1 MIELNG
7 IGKRF
12 GAVEAVKSV
21 SLHVGEG
28 EFISLLGP
36 SGCGKTT
43 TLRLVAGFERPTS
56 GSLHIAN
63 RDMTDVPIEQRGLS
77 MVFQNYALFPHLTVS
92 DNVAFGLK
100 LRRLPKPEIEA
111 RVRQALDRV
120 GLGQLGSRWPR
131 QLSGGQQQRVSLA
144 RALVVNPSV
153 LLMDE
158 PLSNLDLKLREQLR
172 DEIRSL
178 QQELGIT
185 AIYVTHDQGE
195 AMAMSDRIAVM
206 NAGGIEQVG
215 VPRDIYERPRT
226 TFVASFIGHCNLMSG
241 TLNESRAEFRTE
253 RGLAFSVASGS
264 GDRPDQGNIRLAIR
278 PEAVLFARAGQGE
291 ARSAS
296 RNTFTGTVSDVIYLG
311 NTAQVSVTLLTAN
324 GTEAETVN
332 ASWPI
337 VRGEAI
343 PAVGDTIRLSVSA
356 SDCIPVYDRGA

>member
-21 SLHVGEG
+21 SLHVSEG

-56 GSLHIAN
+56 GSLRIAN

-178 QQELGIT
+178 QRELGIT

-241 TLNESRAEFRTE
+241 TLNASRAEFRTE
-253 RGLAFSVASGS
+253 RGLVFNVVSGS
-264 GDRPDQGNIRLAIR
+264 GDRADQGTIRLAIR
-278 PEAVLFARAGQGE
+278 PEAVLFTRAGQGE
-291 ARSAS
+291 AQSAG
-296 RNTFTGTVSDVIYLG
+296 NNMLTGKVSDVIYLG

-337 VRGEAI
+337 ARGEAI
-343 PAVGDTIRLSVSA
+343 PAVGDNIRLSVSA